1 MEQQSKELSAE
12 LLARDEKIRKLENDL
27 KDSIDKGFTLREI
40 ISELETQN
48 ESKAI
53 DQQVLVTK
61 LKVTLLTP
69 ASRTIFN

>member
-1 MEQQSKELSAE
+1 MEQQSKELAAE
-12 LLARDEKIRKLENDL
+12 LVARDERIRKLENDL

-61 LKVTLLTP
+61 LKV
-69 ASRTIFN
+69 I